1 MDLTLQTLDR
11 EEVKRYLG
19 MSGKTVPAEIEGQID
34 SCIQETLWAVRPRAV
49 CLRKAIQPT
58 ENGFQVQDSPLYLSG
73 KSIRPFLEGAS
84 EAWFLAVTVGQG
96 MDRLIRTAMV
106 SRPEEGVIL
115 DCCGAAAA
123 EAAADILQAGLLQ
136 TIAREGLQLTPRF
149 SPGYGDLPIDLQRDF
164 LNLLDAP
171 RKIGLSITESSMLVP
186 SKSITALI
194 GIRSD
199 RKAITYHPCDAC
211 IRRHNCELRKA
222 GKQCWHMTT

>member
-1 MDLTLQTLDR
+1 MNLTLQTLDR

-19 MSGKTVPAEIEGQID
+19 MSGKTVPVEIERQID
-34 SCIQETLWAVRPRAV
+34 SCIRETLRAVQPRAV
-49 CLRKAIQPT
+49 YLRKAIQST

-73 KSIRPFLEGAS
+73 KSIQPFLEGTS

-115 DCCGAAAA
+115 DCCGAAAV

-136 TIAREGLQLTPRF
+136 TVAREGLQLTPRF
-149 SPGYGDLPIDLQRDF
+149 SPGYGDLPIDLQSDF

-171 RKIGLSITESSMLVP
+171 RKIGLTITESSMLVP

-211 IRRHNCELRKA
+211 IRRHSCELRKA
-222 GKQCWHMTT
+222 GKQCWQMTT